1 MSDFVHLHLHSE
13 YSLLDG
19 ACRISDI
26 PKRAAECGHKAVA
39 ITDHGAMYGA
49 VAFYRACRENNI
61 KPIIGCEVYVARKS
75 RHGKSVDVENPSD
88 HLVLLC
94 KNETGYKN
102 LIAMVSRGYT
112 EGFYSKP
119 RVDRELLSKHSEG
132 LIALSACLAGGVPR
146 LLFAGDYEGACNY
159 AKELAGIFG
168 EDNFYIELQNHGLE
182 EQKQILPLLAKLAE
196 ECGLP
201 LVATND
207 CHYLRR
213 NDARTQAILMCIQT
227 NNVISNGRPVGFE
240 TDEFYYKTTDEMRAL
255 FGEYEN
261 AIENTVK
268 IADMC
273 NFDFEFGNTFL
284 PKFDCPN
291 GIGAGAHLA
300 VLAEKGLEKRIK
312 EGKIVFDTHTKE
324 EYEERMRYELS
335 VIDKMGYSDYF
346 LIVQDYVNFA
356 KSKDIPVGPGRGS
369 GAGSLVAFLVGI
381 TDVDS
386 IKFDLLFERFLN
398 PERVSMPDIDIDF
411 CYVRRDEV
419 IKYVEERYGN
429 ERVSQIIT
437 FGTLAAK
444 AAIRDVGRALGM
456 PNSAVDAVAKMIP
469 RELDITIADALKN
482 PDLREMYDSDDDIH
496 ELIYTAMALEGM
508 PRNVSVHAAGV
519 VITDR
524 PIAEYVPLSKSND
537 VVVTQYDMNTIA
549 DLGLLKFD
557 FLALRNLTVIKDAE
571 MQVRERIPEF
581 DIEKIPLDDK
591 KTFET
596 IANGNTSGIFQLESG
611 GMRQMLTNLRPDCLE
626 DIIAAISLYRPGP
639 MDSIP
644 KYIENKNNKD
654 SIKYATPLLEPI
666 LKSTYGCIVYQEQVM
681 EIFRSIADYTFG
693 HADVVRRAMAK
704 KHADE
709 IEAEREGFVSG
720 AVKKGVSKEA
730 AVALF
735 EDMADFAKYAFNKSH
750 AAAYSVVSYRI
761 AYLKVHYPREY
772 MAALLTSVLGNMSKV
787 SEYIA
792 ECGKM
797 GIKVLPPD
805 INCSNI
811 YFHVDGNNIRF
822 GLLALKNI
830 GKLFASQIIS
840 ERKNRRY
847 TSFDDFVSRM
857 SGKEL
862 NKRQVETLIKAGAF
876 DSLGVARRRIMAV
889 YEKIVDGVNQ
899 QGRNNLEGQLDMFS
913 SVPDA
918 SYVPKYEYPDMPEY
932 EPREILNFERE
943 VSGMYFSGHILDGYS
958 KHIAD
963 IGGTKI
969 SELLGSEDEEGAS
982 DGTRVT
988 VSGIISD
995 ITLKN
1000 TKNGDRMAFLTLEDY
1015 SGEIECVI
1023 FPKVYEKISY
1033 MLRVDNCV
1041 ALNGN
1046 TSSRDDEIKILASGL
1061 SELVENAKYQPT
1073 AKVETQVVQ
1082 TGVQHQAAN
1091 LNRVPKLFLRLPS
1104 LDCEQA
1110 KKAKNLVDI
1119 FEGSAQVMLYD
1130 NETKQYTRL
1139 ESKVEVSNFLIGEL
1153 KALLGDENVVFG

>member
-19 ACRISDI
+19 ACRISEI

-39 ITDHGAMYGA
+39 ITDHGVMYGA
-49 VAFYRACRENNI
+49 VAFYRACKENNI

-75 RHGKSVDVENPSD
+75 RLGKSADGDNPTD

-94 KNETGYKN
+94 KNEIGYKN
-102 LIAMVSRGYT
+102 LIAMVSRGFT

-119 RVDRELLSKHSEG
+119 RVDMDLLSKHSEG
-132 LIALSACLAGGVPR
+132 LVALSACLAGAIPR
-146 LLFAGDYEGACNY
+146 MLLAGDYEAACQY
-159 AKELAGIFG
+159 ANELSEVFG
-168 EDNFYIELQNHGLE
+168 KDNFYIELQNHGIE
-182 EQKQILPLLAKLAE
+182 EQKQILPLLAKLAHD
-196 ECGLP
+196 CGLP
-201 LVATND
+201 MVATND
-207 CHYLRR
+207 CHYLRK

-227 NNVISNGRPVGFE
+227 NNVITDGRPVGFE
-240 TDEFYYKTTDEMRAL
+240 TDEFYYKTTEEMKAL

-261 AIENTVK
+261 ALENTVK

-273 NFDFEFGNTFL
+273 NFDFEFGKTLL

-291 GIGAGAHLA
+291 GESASCHLA
-300 VLAEKGLEKRIK
+300 ALALNGFEQRIK
-312 EGKIVFDTHTKE
+312 EGKITFDTHSRE

-346 LIVQDYVNFA
+346 LIVQDYVNYA
-356 KSKDIPVGPGRGS
+356 KSHDIPVGPGRGS
-369 GAGSLVAFLVGI
+369 GAGSLVAFSVGI

-419 IKYVEERYGN
+419 IKYVGEKYGS

-456 PNSAVDAVAKMIP
+456 SYSDVDAVAKMIP
-469 RELDITIADALKN
+469 KELDITIADALKN
-482 PDLREMYDSDDDIH
+482 PELRELYDSDDDIH
-496 ELIYTAMALEGM
+496 ELVYTAMALEGM

-519 VITDR
+519 VITDK
-524 PIAEYVPLSKSND
+524 ALDEYVPLAKSND
-537 VVVTQYDMNTIA
+537 IVVTQYDMNTIA

-571 MQVRERIPEF
+571 TQVRERIPDF

-596 IANGNTSGIFQLESG
+596 IANGNTAGIFQLESG
-611 GMRQMLTNLRPDCLE
+611 GMRQMLMGLKPDCLE

-644 KYIENKNNKD
+644 KYIENKNNKEN
-654 SIKYATPLLEPI
+654 IKYPTPLLEPI
-666 LKSTYGCIVYQEQVM
+666 LKPTYGCIVYQEQVM
-681 EIFRSIADYTFG
+681 EIFRSIAGYTFG

-720 AVKKGVSKEA
+720 AVKNGVAEET

-750 AAAYSVVSYRI
+750 AAAYSIVSYRI
-761 AYLKVHYPREY
+761 AYLKVHYPKEY
-772 MAALLTSVLGNMSKV
+772 MAALLTSVLGNMGKV
-787 SEYIA
+787 SEYIT

-811 YFHVDGNNIRF
+811 YFHVDGDNIRF

-830 GKLFASQIIS
+830 GKQFASQIIS
-840 ERKNRRY
+840 ERRTRRY
-847 TSFDDFVSRM
+847 SSFDDFVNRM
-857 SGKEL
+857 SGREL
-862 NKRQVETLIKAGAF
+862 NKRQVETLVKAGAF

-899 QGRNNLEGQLDMFS
+899 QGRSNLEGQLDMFS
-913 SVPDA
+913 SVPEVA
-918 SYVPKYEYPDMPEY
+918 NTFKYEYPDVPEY
-932 EPREILNFERE
+932 SPRELLNFEKE
-943 VSGMYFSGHILDGYS
+943 VSGMFFSGHILDGYS
-958 KHIAD
+958 KHISDISHVKILSLQAD
-963 IGGTKI
+963 EDG
-969 SELLGSEDEEGAS
+969 ELPDDGS
-982 DGTRVT
+982 RVT
-988 VSGIISD
+988 VCGIIGNV
-995 ITLKN
+995 TQKT
-1000 TKNGDRMAFLTLEDY
+1000 TKNGDRMAFITVEDN
-1015 SGEIECVI
+1015 SGEIECVV
-1023 FPKVYEKISY
+1023 FPKVYEKVSH
-1033 MLRVDNCV
+1033 MLRIDNCIS
-1041 ALNGN
+1041 LNGN
-1046 TSSRDDEIKILASGL
+1046 VQLREEDVKILASGI
-1061 SELVENAKYQPT
+1061 SELVENAKYVPKNQSAPPT
-1073 AKVETQVVQ
+1073 QQ
-1082 TGVQHQAAN
+1082 SSQGPQ
-1091 LNRVPKLFLRLPS
+1091 RVKKLFLRLPN
-1104 LDCEQA
+1104 LECEQA
-1110 KKAKNLVDI
+1110 KKAKNLVEI
-1119 FEGSAQVMLYD
+1119 FEGTTSVMLY
-1130 NETKQYTRL
+1130 NCETKQYVAL
-1139 ESKVEVSNFLIGEL
+1139 SSGADISVFLISEL
-1153 KALLGDENVVFG
+1153 KKLLGDENVVYG

>member
-19 ACRISDI
+19 ACRISEI

-39 ITDHGAMYGA
+39 ITDHGVMYGA
-49 VAFYRACRENNI
+49 VAFYRACKENNI

-75 RHGKSVDVENPSD
+75 RLGKSAEGDNPTD

-102 LIAMVSRGYT
+102 LIAMVSRGFT

-119 RVDRELLSKHSEG
+119 RVDIDLLSRHSEG
-132 LIALSACLAGGVPR
+132 LVALSACLAGGIPR
-146 LLFAGDYEGACNY
+146 MLLAGDYDAACEY
-159 AKELAGIFG
+159 ANELASIF
-168 EDNFYIELQNHGLE
+168 EKDSFYIELQNHGIE
-182 EQKQILPLLAKLAE
+182 EQRQILPLLARLAR
-196 ECGLP
+196 ECNLP
-201 LVATND
+201 MVATND
-207 CHYLRR
+207 CHYLRKK
-213 NDARTQAILMCIQT
+213 DARTQAILMCIQT
-227 NNVISNGRPVGFE
+227 NNVITDGRPIGFE
-240 TDEFYYKTTDEMRAL
+240 TDEFYYKTTEEMKAL

-261 AIENTVK
+261 ALENTVK

-273 NFDFEFGNTFL
+273 NFDFDFGNTFL
-284 PKFDCPN
+284 PKFTCPN
-291 GIGAGAHLA
+291 GESAGEHLA
-300 VLAEKGLEKRIK
+300 ALAWKGFEQRII
-312 EGKIVFDTHTKE
+312 EGKITFDSHSRE
-324 EYEERMRYELS
+324 EYEKRMKYELS
-335 VIDKMGYSDYF
+335 VIDQMGYSDYF
-346 LIVQDYVNFA
+346 LIVQDYVNYA

-369 GAGSLVAFLVGI
+369 GAGSLVAFAVGI

-411 CYVRRDEV
+411 CYARRDEV
-419 IKYVEERYGN
+419 IRYVGEKYGSEH
-429 ERVSQIIT
+429 VSQIIT

-456 PNSAVDAVAKMIP
+456 SYADVDAVAKMIP
-469 RELDITIADALKN
+469 KELDITIADALKN
-482 PDLREMYDSDDDIH
+482 PALREMYDTDDDIH
-496 ELIYTAMALEGM
+496 ELVYTAMALEGM

-519 VITDR
+519 VITDK
-524 PIAEYVPLSKSND
+524 PLDEYVPLAKSND
-537 VVVTQYDMNTIA
+537 IVVTQYDMNTIA

-571 MQVRERIPEF
+571 TQIRERIPDF

-591 KTFET
+591 KTFDA
-596 IANGNTSGIFQLESG
+596 IAAGNTAGIFQLESG
-611 GMRQMLTNLRPDCLE
+611 GMRQMLMGLKPDCLE

-644 KYIENKNNKD
+644 KYIENKNNRDK
-654 SIKYATPLLEPI
+654 IVYPTPLLEPI

-681 EIFRSIADYTFG
+681 EIFRSIAGYTFG

-720 AVKKGVSKEA
+720 AVKNGVSEET

-750 AAAYSVVSYRI
+750 AAAYSLVSYRI

-772 MAALLTSVLGNMSKV
+772 MAALLTSVLGNMGKV

-811 YFHVDGNNIRF
+811 YFHVDGDNIRF

-830 GKLFASQIIS
+830 GKQFANQIIS
-840 ERKNRRY
+840 ERRTRRY
-847 TSFDDFVSRM
+847 SSFDDFVNRM
-857 SGKEL
+857 SGRDL
-862 NKRQVETLIKAGAF
+862 NKRQVETLVKAGAF
-876 DSLGVARRRIMAV
+876 DSLGIARRRIMAV

-899 QGRNNLEGQLDMFS
+899 QGRSNLEGQLDMFS
-913 SVPDA
+913 FVPEVA
-918 SYVPKYEYPDMPEY
+918 NTFKYEYPELPEY
-932 EPREILNFERE
+932 SPRELLNFEKE

-963 IGGTKI
+963 ISHIKI
-969 SELLGSEDEEGAS
+969 HHLQADKDDKLPDDGS
-982 DGTRVT
+982 RVT
-988 VSGIISD
+988 VCGIIGNV
-995 ITLKN
+995 TQKT
-1000 TKNGDRMAFLTLEDY
+1000 TKNGDRMAFITVEDD
-1015 SGEIECVI
+1015 SGEIECVV
-1023 FPKVYEKISY
+1023 FPKVYEKVSY
-1033 MLRVDNCV
+1033 MLRVDNCIT
-1041 ALNGN
+1041 LNGN
-1046 TSSRDDEIKILASGL
+1046 IQLRDEDAKILASGVF
-1061 SELVENAKYQPT
+1061 ELIENAKYIAKPT
-1073 AKVETQVVQ
+1073 PTKEPITSP
-1082 TGVQHQAAN
+1082 
-1091 LNRVPKLFLRLPS
+1091 RIKKLFLRLPN

-1110 KKAKNLVDI
+1110 KKAKNLVEI
-1119 FEGSAQVMLYD
+1119 FEGTTVVVLYD
-1130 NETKQYTRL
+1130 NSSKQYTNFAAKA
-1139 ESKVEVSNFLIGEL
+1139 EISDFLIKEL
-1153 KALLGDENVVFG
+1153 KNLLGDENVVYG

>member
-19 ACRISDI
+19 ACRISEI

-39 ITDHGAMYGA
+39 ITDHGVMYGA
-49 VAFYRACRENNI
+49 VAFYRACKENNI

-75 RHGKSVDVENPSD
+75 RLGKGSEGDNPTD

-94 KNETGYKN
+94 KNEVGYKN
-102 LIAMVSRGYT
+102 LIALVSRGFT

-119 RVDRELLSKHSEG
+119 KIDIELLSSYSEG
-132 LIALSACLAGGVPR
+132 LVGLSACLAGGIPR
-146 LLFAGDYEGACNY
+146 MLLDGDYDAACAY
-159 AKELAGIFG
+159 AKELSSIF
-168 EDNFYIELQNHGLE
+168 EKDSFYIELQNHGLE
-182 EQKQILPLLAKLAE
+182 EQKQILPFLVKLSE

-207 CHYLRR
+207 CHYLRK

-227 NNVISNGRPVGFE
+227 NNVISEGRPVGFE
-240 TDEFYYKTTDEMRAL
+240 TDEFYYKTTDEMKAL
-255 FGEYEN
+255 FGEYKN
-261 AIENTVK
+261 ALENTVK

-273 NFDFEFGNTFL
+273 NFDFEFTNTFL

-291 GIGAGAHLA
+291 GESAGEHLA
-300 VLAEKGLEKRIK
+300 SLARKGFEQRVN
-312 EGKIVFDTHTKE
+312 EGKIVFDTHSRE
-324 EYEERMRYELS
+324 EYEERMKYELS

-346 LIVQDYVNFA
+346 LIVQDYVNYA
-356 KSKDIPVGPGRGS
+356 KNKDIPVGPGRGS
-369 GAGSLVAFLVGI
+369 GAGSLVAFAVGI

-419 IKYVEERYGN
+419 IKYVGEKYGSN
-429 ERVSQIIT
+429 RVSQIIT

-456 PNSAVDAVAKMIP
+456 SYSDVDAVAKMIP
-469 RELDITIADALKN
+469 KELDVTIADALKN
-482 PDLREMYDSDDDIH
+482 PDFRELYDSDDNIH
-496 ELIYTAMALEGM
+496 ELVYTAMALEGM

-519 VITDR
+519 VITDK
-524 PIAEYVPLSKSND
+524 PLDEYVPLAKSND

-571 MQVRERIPEF
+571 TQVRELVPEF
-581 DIEKIPLDDK
+581 DIQKIPLDDK

-596 IANGNTSGIFQLESG
+596 IANGNTAGIFQLESG
-611 GMRQMLTNLRPDCLE
+611 GMRQMLMGLKPDCLE

-644 KYIENKNNKD
+644 QYIENKNNKD
-654 SIKYATPLLEPI
+654 KIVYSTPLLEPI

-681 EIFRSIADYTFG
+681 EIFRSIAGYTFG

-720 AVKKGVSKEA
+720 AIKNGVSEET

-750 AAAYSVVSYRI
+750 AAAYSIVSYRI

-772 MAALLTSVLGNMSKV
+772 MAALLTSVLGNMGKV

-811 YFHVDGNNIRF
+811 YFHVDGDNIRF

-830 GKLFASQIIS
+830 GKQFASQIIS
-840 ERKNRRY
+840 ERRIRPY
-847 TSFDDFVSRM
+847 SSFDDFVSRM
-857 SGKEL
+857 SGRDL
-862 NKRQVETLIKAGAF
+862 NKRQVETLVKAGAF
-876 DSLGVARRRIMAV
+876 DGLGIARRRIMAV

-899 QGRNNLEGQLDMFS
+899 QGRSNLEGQLDMFS
-913 SVPDA
+913 FVPEVA
-918 SYVPKYEYPDMPEY
+918 SSFKYEYPDLPEY
-932 EPREILNFERE
+932 TPRELLNLEKE

-958 KHIAD
+958 KQIAD
-963 IGGTKI
+963 ISPVKI
-969 SELLGSEDEEGAS
+969 HRLQPGEEGDLPE
-982 DGTRVT
+982 DGARVT
-988 VSGIISD
+988 VCGIIGSL
-995 ITLKN
+995 TPKT
-1000 TKNGDRMAFLTLEDY
+1000 TKNGDRMAFITVEDD
-1015 SGEIECVI
+1015 SAEIECVV

-1033 MLRVDNCV
+1033 MLRVDNCI
-1041 ALNGN
+1041 AINGN
-1046 TSSRDDEIKILASGL
+1046 IQLREEEAKILVSGVYEL
-1061 SELVENAKYQPT
+1061 SENAEYTPK
-1073 AKVETQVVQ
+1073 Q
-1082 TGVQHQAAN
+1082 TPKQSQIN
-1091 LNRVPKLFLRLPS
+1091 STRVKKLFLRLPN
-1104 LDCEQA
+1104 LECEQA
-1110 KKAKNLVDI
+1110 QKAKNLVGI
-1119 FEGSAQVMLYD
+1119 FEGSTVVVLYD
-1130 NETKQYTRL
+1130 NTSKQYTNFDTR
-1139 ESKVEVSNFLIGEL
+1139 VEISDFLIKEL
-1153 KALLGDENVVFG
+1153 KELLGEENVVYG